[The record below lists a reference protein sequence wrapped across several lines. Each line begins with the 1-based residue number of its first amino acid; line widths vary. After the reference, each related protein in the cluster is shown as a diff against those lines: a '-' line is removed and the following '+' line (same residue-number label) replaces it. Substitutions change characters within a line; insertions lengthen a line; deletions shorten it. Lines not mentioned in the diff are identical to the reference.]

1 MDQWFLAV
9 TNGDSVEEVVVVE
22 AVNWE
27 VDEELVGCGGGA
39 HFVLVLMKGFSEGLG
54 LGTGG
59 HAGGLVCS

>member
-27 VDEELVGCGGGA
+27 VDEELVGCAGGA

-54 LGTGG
+54 LRT
-59 HAGGLVCS
+59 